1 MKKNYLQ
8 MLVVLMTAILSVGIM
23 SCSKDDDGG
32 SSFNYPIEDL
42 YGTWKISQMKTS
54 ESSSYKN
61 WILTTTT
68 ATFYS
73 NGTYSGHGY
82 FGNGSGTYT
91 AKGNTITTFVEGQV
105 YITYTVLSLSGSTV
119 ELKLSQPGSS
129 SVLGVKCVK
138 Q

>member
-23 SCSKDDDGG
+23 SCSKDDDDSG
-32 SSFNYPIEDL
+32 FNYPIEDL

-54 ESSSYKN
+54 ESGSYTS

-119 ELKLSQPGSS
+119 ELKMSQPGSS
-129 SVLGVKCVK
+129 SVLWVKCVK